1 MNFDSLKEALVNE
14 EQELQKK
21 FEEQKTANAVKVAEL
36 EKTLNLQTQN
46 AYNQKLAELK
56 GKRMML
62 AEIEK
67 ISQKI

>member
-36 EKTLNLQTQN
+36 EKT
-46 AYNQKLAELK
+46 ELK

-67 ISQKI
+67 ISQNN

>member
-36 EKTLNLQTQN
+36 EKTI
-46 AYNQKLAELK
+46 K
-56 GKRMML
+56 GGDKVF
-62 AEIEK
+62 
-67 ISQKI
+67 